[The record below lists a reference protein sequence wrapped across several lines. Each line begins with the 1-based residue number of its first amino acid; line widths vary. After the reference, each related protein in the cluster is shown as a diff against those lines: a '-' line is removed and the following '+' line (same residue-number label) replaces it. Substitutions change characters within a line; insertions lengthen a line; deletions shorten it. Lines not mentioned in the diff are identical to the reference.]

1 MTASSASA
9 SPRLS
14 VRLAN
19 ALLAVKPLAL
29 LAKHQARSMMIRRAE
44 SIGVYWREE
53 VKTLRARQRDRA
65 TPAAPLH
72 PEWER
77 ALAEI
82 GDRDLTYPEY
92 YLKPFHAY
100 DRGNLSWESAMEV
113 EVAARAVH
121 ARIWPDTGAAGDAT
135 LRQSYHD
142 VLLKVLPDAPHDI
155 VDAGC
160 SVGMSSFAL
169 QQVFPDA
176 QITGIDLSP
185 YFLAIAQYR
194 AQQTQQSITWKH
206 AAAEDTGLPDASVD
220 LVSFCLVCHEL
231 PSAATAAVLK
241 EAQRILRPGGHVAI
255 MDMNP
260 QSEIHSKMPPYVLTL
275 LKSTEPYLDEYFAL
289 DLPAAMES
297 AQFASPTVVWNSPR
311 HRTLVAR
318 KG

>member
-1 MTASSASA
+1 MTVSSAPS

-19 ALLAVKPLAL
+19 ALLAIRPLAN

-44 SIGVYWREE
+44 SIGVYWRDE
-53 VKTLRARQRDRA
+53 VKALQSRQGDVA
-65 TPAAPLH
+65 LH
-72 PEWER
+72 PEWE
-77 ALAEI
+77 AELERVR
-82 GDRDLTYPEY
+82 DRDLAYPEY

-100 DRGNLSWESAMEV
+100 DRGNLSWDAAMEV

-121 ARIWPDTGAAGDAT
+121 ARIWPDTGAAGDAK

-142 VLLKVLPDAPHDI
+142 VLLQTLSEPPRTI

-160 SVGMSSFAL
+160 SVGMSTFAL
-169 QQVFPDA
+169 QQVYPQA
-176 QITGIDLSP
+176 HLTGLDLSP

-194 AQQTQQSITWKH
+194 SRQQQRDITWKH
-206 AAAEDTGLPDASVD
+206 AAAEQTGLPDSSCD

-231 PSAATAAVLK
+231 PAAATAAALL
-241 EAQRILRPGGHVAI
+241 EAGRILRPGGHVAI

-260 QSEIHSKMPPYVLTL
+260 QSEVHSTMPPYVLTL

-289 DLPAAMES
+289 DLPTAIAS
-297 AQFASPTVVWNSPR
+297 AGFEPPTVVWNSPR

-318 KG
+318 AQ